1 MIETLNNW
9 DTNLFYLINGH
20 HCTVMDWM
28 MWVLSAKWCWL
39 IVIVAAFCMST
50 LRREPKRWWIALAGI
65 GLCFLLADQGSVQL
79 FKNTVCRLRPCHA
92 LENVHLFREG
102 CGGLYGFISSH
113 AANAF
118 AIAMFFALRYWPRKY
133 PTVSASAN
141 NSPISGDHQRSKI
154 VLPLCMLAWAF
165 LTSYS
170 RAYLGKH
177 YPGDLLCGAIF
188 GIVVGIVVQHFISWI
203 EKKLHFNETK

>member
-1 MIETLNNW
+1 MIETLNNL
-9 DTNLFYLINGH
+9 DTQFFYFINGH
-20 HCTVMDWM
+20 HCAVMDWV
-28 MWVLSAKWCWL
+28 MWVLSARWSWL
-39 IVIVAAFCMST
+39 IVIVAAFCFST
-50 LRREPKRWWIALAGI
+50 LRHESKHWWIVLAGI

-92 LENVHLFREG
+92 LEIVHMFREG

-118 AIAMFFALRYWPRKY
+118 AIAVFFCLRYWKKDRI
-133 PTVSASAN
+133 V
-141 NSPISGDHQRSKI
+141 PI
-154 VLPLCMLAWAF
+154 CMIAWAF

-177 YPGDLLCGAIF
+177 YPGDLICGALF
-188 GIVVGIVVQHFISWI
+188 GVLVAFVVHGVVRWI
-203 EKKLHFNETK
+203 EKKLQKNETKK

>member
-1 MIETLNNW
+1 MIETLNNL
-9 DTNLFYLINGH
+9 DTQLFYLINGH
-20 HCTVMDWM
+20 HCAAMDWV
-28 MWVLSAKWCWL
+28 MWVLSAKWFWL
-39 IVIVAAFCMST
+39 ITIMTAFCFST
-50 LRREPKRWWIALAGI
+50 LQREPKRWWIVLAGI

-92 LENVHLFREG
+92 LEDVHLFREG

-118 AIAMFFALRYWPRKY
+118 AIAMFFVLRYWKKGKA
-133 PTVSASAN
+133 V
-141 NSPISGDHQRSKI
+141 
-154 VLPLCMLAWAF
+154 PLCMIAWAV

-188 GIVVGIVVQHFISWI
+188 GIAVGIVVQYLIYWI

>member
-1 MIETLNNW
+1 MIEVLDNL
-9 DTNLFYLINGH
+9 DTQLFYFINGH
-20 HCTVMDWM
+20 HCTAMDWV
-28 MWVLSAKWCWL
+28 MWVFTARWSWAIFIVLAFVFTTLRKEPKKWWL
-39 IVIVAAFCMST
+39 IF
-50 LRREPKRWWIALAGI
+50 AGI

-92 LENVHLFREG
+92 LPDVHMFREG

-118 AIAMFFALRYWPRKY
+118 AIATFFALRYWKKE
-133 PTVSASAN
+133 
-141 NSPISGDHQRSKI
+141 KI
-154 VLPLCMLAWAF
+154 VPICMLAWAF

-177 YPGDLLCGAIF
+177 YPGDLLCGALF
-188 GIVVGIVVQHFISWI
+188 GIMVAFIVQYFIKWI
-203 EKKLHFNETK
+203 EKKLYKNETK

>member
-1 MIETLNNW
+1 MIEVLNNL
-9 DTNLFYLINGH
+9 DTQLFYFINHH
-20 HCTVMDWM
+20 HCTAMDWV
-28 MWVLSAKWCWL
+28 MWFFTAKWSWA
-39 IVIVAAFCMST
+39 IFIVAAFGFST
-50 LRREPKRWWIALAGI
+50 LRLEPKKWWLMLLGI

-92 LENVHLFREG
+92 LPDVHMFREG

-118 AIAMFFALRYWPRKY
+118 AIAVFILLRYWKKDR
-133 PTVSASAN
+133 
-141 NSPISGDHQRSKI
+141 I
-154 VLPLCMLAWAF
+154 VPLCMIAWAC

-177 YPGDLLCGAIF
+177 YPGDLICGALF
-188 GIVVGIVVQHFISWI
+188 GILVAFVVQYVILFI
-203 EKKLHFNETK
+203 EKKLHRNETKQ

>member
-1 MIETLNNW
+1 MIEALNNL
-9 DTNLFYLINGH
+9 DTQLFYLINGH
-20 HCTVMDWM
+20 HCLAMDWV

-39 IVIVAAFCMST
+39 IFIVAAFCFST
-50 LRREPKRWWIALAGI
+50 LRREPRRWWIVLAGI

-92 LENVHLFREG
+92 LPDVHMFREG

-118 AIAMFFALRYWPRKY
+118 AIATFFALRYWKRGEHQKFQR
-133 PTVSASAN
+133 AI
-141 NSPISGDHQRSKI
+141 PI
-154 VLPLCMLAWAF
+154 CMLAWAF

-177 YPGDLLCGAIF
+177 YPGDLLCGALF
-188 GIVVGIVVQHFISWI
+188 GILMGILVNLIINWI
-203 EKKLHFNETK
+203 EKKLHKNETKR

>member
-1 MIETLNNW
+1 MIEALNNL
-9 DTNLFYLINGH
+9 DTQLFYLINSH
-20 HCTVMDWM
+20 HCTAMDWV

-39 IVIVAAFCMST
+39 IIIVAAFCLST
-50 LRREPKRWWIALAGI
+50 LRREPRRWWLVLAGI

-92 LENVHLFREG
+92 LPDVHMFREG

-118 AIAMFFALRYWPRKY
+118 AIATFFFLRYRR
-133 PTVSASAN
+133 TLLVSV
-141 NSPISGDHQRSKI
+141 G
-154 VLPLCMLAWAF
+154 MMAWAF

-177 YPGDLLCGAIF
+177 YPGDLICGALF
-188 GIVVGIVVQHFISWI
+188 GILMGILVNLIINWI
-203 EKKLHFNETK
+203 EKKLHKNETKS

>member
-1 MIETLNNW
+1 MIETLNNI
-9 DTNLFYLINGH
+9 DTQLFYLINGH
-20 HCTVMDWM
+20 HCTAMDWV
-28 MWVLSAKWCWL
+28 MWFFSARWSWLIFIVLSY
-39 IVIVAAFCMST
+39 VFTT
-50 LRREPKRWWIALAGI
+50 LQQEPRRWWLVLAGI

-92 LENVHLFREG
+92 LEDVHMFREG

-118 AIAMFFALRYWPRKY
+118 AIATFFFLRYRKKH
-133 PTVSASAN
+133 A
-141 NSPISGDHQRSKI
+141 GWRSNI
-154 VLPLCMLAWAF
+154 VPVVMLVWAF

-188 GIVVGIVVQHFISWI
+188 GILVGIVVQWFIRWI
-203 EKKLHFNETK
+203 EKKLHQRETK

>member
-1 MIETLNNW
+1 MIEALNQF
-9 DTNLFYLINGH
+9 DTWLFYLINHH
-20 HCTVMDWM
+20 HCTVIDWV
-28 MWVLSAKWCWL
+28 MWVFTSRWCWL
-39 IVIVAAFCMST
+39 VVIVLAYVFST
-50 LRREPKRWWIALAGI
+50 LWHEPKKWWLVLAAI

-92 LENVHLFREG
+92 LPDVHMFREG
-102 CGGLYGFISSH
+102 CGGQYGFISSH

-118 AIAMFFALRYWPRKY
+118 AIATFFVMRYWKRWK
-133 PTVSASAN
+133 TV
-141 NSPISGDHQRSKI
+141 PICMI
-154 VLPLCMLAWAF
+154 VWAC

-188 GIVVGIVVQHFISWI
+188 GIVVGILISLFINWI
-203 EKKLHFNETK
+203 EKKLHKNETKG

>member
-1 MIETLNNW
+1 MIETLNNI
-9 DTNLFYLINGH
+9 DTQLFYFINGH
-20 HCTVMDWM
+20 HCMAMDWV
-28 MWVLSAKWCWL
+28 MWFFTARWSWL
-39 IVIVAAFCMST
+39 IFIVAAYVFTT
-50 LRREPKRWWIALAGI
+50 LRNEPRRWWLVLAGI

-92 LENVHLFREG
+92 LENVHMFREG

-118 AIAMFFALRYWPRKY
+118 AIATFFFLRYRKKKSDTQAIN
-133 PTVSASAN
+133 PSN
-141 NSPISGDHQRSKI
+141 I
-154 VLPLCMLAWAF
+154 VPVGMLVWAL

-177 YPGDLLCGAIF
+177 YPGDLICGALF
-188 GIVVGIVVQHFISWI
+188 GIVVGIVVQWFIAWI
-203 EKKLHFNETK
+203 EKKLQNRVTKR